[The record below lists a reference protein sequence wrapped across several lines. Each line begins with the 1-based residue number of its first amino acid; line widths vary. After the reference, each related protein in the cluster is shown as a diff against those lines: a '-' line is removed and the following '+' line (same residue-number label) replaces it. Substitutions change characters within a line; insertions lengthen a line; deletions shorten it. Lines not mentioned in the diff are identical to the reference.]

1 MLKAKGVWVLKNFFV
16 ANVLKKI
23 FYNFAY
29 NIGKQYNEVCA
40 IGKLSIEPGS
50 HM

>member
-1 MLKAKGVWVLKNFFV
+1 MKMLKAKVVWVLKKFFV

-40 IGKLSIEPGS
+40 IGKLEY
-50 HM
+50 

>member
-1 MLKAKGVWVLKNFFV
+1 MFW
-16 ANVLKKI
+16 KKSFI
-23 FYNFAY
+23 TAY